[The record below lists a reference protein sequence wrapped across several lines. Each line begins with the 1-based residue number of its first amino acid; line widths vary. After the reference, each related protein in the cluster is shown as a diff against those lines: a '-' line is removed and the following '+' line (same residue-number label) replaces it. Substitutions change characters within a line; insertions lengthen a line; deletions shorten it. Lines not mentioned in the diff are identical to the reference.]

1 MRILSLLILFCA
13 IFFVNRFTQSPHG
26 PGFKIACKTC
36 HSPKGWELD
45 KSIYSFNHND
55 TKLPLLGQHNTIDCR
70 QCHKTL
76 VFNEAKTSCNDCHAD
91 MHQSTVGN
99 DCSRCHNQ
107 NSWLVNN
114 INQIHQ
120 MSRFPLLGAHRT
132 ADCSQC
138 HVSESLLKY
147 NVAGVNCVDCHR
159 ADYMATKNPDHIK
172 SGMSEE
178 CVSCH
183 SVNSLQWSG
192 GSFNHNSFPLVQG
205 HSTVRCIDCHTTGSY
220 SAVSRD
226 CYSCHQ
232 LDFVAAKTPDHV
244 SSAFSTNCQTCHT
257 LVLGWKPAA
266 FDHTKFPLTLGHSTA
281 NCIDCHKDGNYAIT
295 PTDCYSCHKTDF
307 MGTTNPNHV
316 TSGIATTCQTCHTT
330 NPGWK
335 PTSFNHT
342 AFPLTAGH
350 SAPAC
355 FDCHKGGNYT
365 STPKDCFSCHQTDY
379 QSTTNPNHVT
389 SGMSTSCQ
397 TCHTTTP
404 GWKPAAFNHGSFPLT
419 LGHSATACAD
429 CHKNGNYTSTST
441 DCNSCH
447 NQDYR
452 ATTNPNH
459 VTAGFPT
466 ICQSCHTTTPGW
478 KPATFNHTKFPL
490 TLGHSSAACTDCH
503 KNGNYTTTPTDCYS
517 CHQTDFINT
526 TNPNHS
532 SLSFSTTCTQCH
544 TTTPGWKPATFTQH
558 DALFPIYTG
567 NHRGKWDA
575 CSDCHNNSASYAVF
589 NCISC
594 HSNEHPGKNYTNAQ
608 CYSCHP
614 RGTGD

>member
-1 MRILSLLILFCA
+1 
-13 IFFVNRFTQSPHG
+13 
-26 PGFKIACKTC
+26 
-36 HSPKGWELD
+36 
-45 KSIYSFNHND
+45 
-55 TKLPLLGQHNTIDCR
+55 
-70 QCHKTL
+70 
-76 VFNEAKTSCNDCHAD
+76 
-91 MHQSTVGN
+91 
-99 DCSRCHNQ
+99 
-107 NSWLVNN
+107 
-114 INQIHQ
+114 

-232 LDFVAAKTPDHV
+232 HDFVAAKTPDHV

-316 TSGIATTCQTCHTT
+316 TSGM
-330 NPGWK
+330 
-335 PTSFNHT
+335 
-342 AFPLTAGH
+342 
-350 SAPAC
+350 
-355 FDCHKGGNYT
+355 
-365 STPKDCFSCHQTDY
+365 
-379 QSTTNPNHVT
+379 STT
-389 SGMSTSCQ
+389 CQ